1 MLIILNLSN
10 TLKLLASTNTVEA
23 DLKITLGV
31 NVLPLLNA
39 LALDEFI
46 NSNDRFVRKGYKIS
60 LSESTSN

>member
-39 LALDEFI
+39 LALDE
-46 NSNDRFVRKGYKIS
+46 VYK
-60 LSESTSN
+60 LE